1 MRHMLAR
8 ESWRG
13 SSCRG
18 LHALP
23 SCQPGPDAQS
33 STASAQVFQ
42 LVLRSTRRRLGG
54 TLASGHLL
62 RCLLADAA
70 RNRWQERRTARRARL
85 RQLRACSAGPSGLP
99 PRCARRRGQPEPSAK
114 RPRRPVALVRNA
126 RPPTARATWAEEWR
140 GARRAPTS
148 SVRAPPPGSPPAVR
162 SSTPPLGWRRR
173 TSVVPREGPSRR
185 RCPQPQQ
192 RRRRPPRH
200 PGRAPSP
207 TLPRAHPTTRSRRR
221 TT

>member
-1 MRHMLAR
+1 MAGTSGGVSGKCCARPDRATRHMLAR

-23 SCQPGPDAQS
+23 SCQPVPDAQS

-42 LVLRSTRRRLGG
+42 LVLRSARRRLGG

-85 RQLRACSAGPSGLP
+85 RQLRACSAGP
-99 PRCARRRGQPEPSAK
+99 
-114 RPRRPVALVRNA
+114 LV
-126 RPPTARATWAEEWR
+126 
-140 GARRAPTS
+140 
-148 SVRAPPPGSPPAVR
+148 
-162 SSTPPLGWRRR
+162 
-173 TSVVPREGPSRR
+173 SRR
-185 RCPQPQQ
+185 DALEGEANLSQECRHDLDWS
-192 RRRRPPRH
+192 RRVMLKSEV
-200 PGRAPSP
+200 GLSRAPSG
-207 TLPRAHPTTRSRRR
+207 RGGQ
-221 TT
+221 